1 MFGQVLNTPLVPLW
15 SGTSSNYSDNYRRI
29 AFTLFSNT
37 SKMFMKASQE
47 NINYANKFQTRAG
60 KIRFSGER
68 NFMLLKTSSGARCAP
83 CNFVLLVTLR
93 LQVLASLCTSPC
105 TK

>member
-1 MFGQVLNTPLVPLW
+1 MIQITAG
-15 SGTSSNYSDNYRRI
+15 RI

-93 LQVLASLCTSPC
+93 L
-105 TK
+105 